1 VVVGEPLGILDR
13 RLLACIQRGVSTQLG
28 QDVGIEPIRPLR
40 GLASQ
45 LSAMA
50 GVPLRDSE
58 PEQLL
63 ERERQA
69 PAVLDVAEE
78 LEKGLEDLG
87 AVTVDAEDVVAAGLN
102 HPGPELG
109 IVDLVG

>member
-1 VVVGEPLGILDR
+1 VVVGEPFGVLDR
-13 RLLACIQRGVSTQLG
+13 RLLACIQRNLSTQLG

-40 GLASQ
+40 GLTSQ

-50 GVPLRDSE
+50 RVPLRDSE
-58 PEQLL
+58 PDQLL

-78 LEKGLEDLG
+78 VEKRLEDLG
-87 AVTVDAEDVVAAGLN
+87 AVTVNAEDVVAAGLD